1 MKETKIIESFTASIV
16 DSNGELHPIE
26 ATKEISNKY
35 YSIRRLN
42 LKICYEDF
50 IEIQSKLCRS
60 SKDILI
66 FGKIFDKVDREN
78 ELRISVSKFCEKH
91 KFTRS
96 RVNKMLQEAIEA
108 GFVKKLDRGL
118 YLINPFILKGK
129 RCSNQTV
136 ERLQREWELGNKL

>member
-1 MKETKIIESFTASIV
+1 MRETHIIESFEASII
-16 DSNGELHPIE
+16 DSNGEIHPIE

-66 FGKIFDKVDREN
+66 FGHLFEKVDKEN
-78 ELRISVSKFCEKH
+78 ELRITITKFCNQYNY
-91 KFTRS
+91 TRS
-96 RVNKMLQEAIEA
+96 RVNKMLQESVEIN
-108 GFVKKLDRGL
+108 FTKKLDRGI
-118 YLINPFILKGK
+118 YLINPFIFKSKG
-129 RCSNQTV
+129 CSNQTI
-136 ERLQREWELGNKL
+136 ERLQKEWNIY

>member
-1 MKETKIIESFTASIV
+1 MKESKIIEFFTASIV

-42 LKICYEDF
+42 LKICYDDF
-50 IEIQSKLCRS
+50 IEVLSKLCKS

-66 FGKIFDKVDREN
+66 FGKLFDKVDREN
-78 ELRISVSKFCEKH
+78 ELRISVTNFCKKH
-91 KFTRS
+91 EFTRS
-96 RVNKMLQEAIEA
+96 RVNKILQEAVEI

-118 YLINPFILKGK
+118 YLVNPFILKGK
-129 RCSNQTV
+129 GTSNQTI
-136 ERLQREWELGNKL
+136 ERLQKEWELI

>member
-1 MKETKIIESFTASIV
+1 MKETKVIEFFTASIV

-42 LKICYEDF
+42 LKICYDDF
-50 IEIQSKLCRS
+50 IDVLSKLCKS

-66 FGKIFDKVDREN
+66 FGKLFDKVDREN
-78 ELRISVSKFCEKH
+78 ELRISVTNFCKKH
-91 KFTRS
+91 EFTRS
-96 RVNKMLQEAIEA
+96 RVNKILQEAVEI

-118 YLINPFILKGK
+118 YLVNPFILKGK
-129 RCSNQTV
+129 GTSNQTI
-136 ERLQREWELGNKL
+136 ERLQKEWELI

>member
-1 MKETKIIESFTASIV
+1 MKETRIIESFTASIV

-42 LKICYEDF
+42 LKICYDDF
-50 IEIQSKLCRS
+50 ITVLSTLCKS

-66 FGKIFDKVDREN
+66 FGKLFDKVDREN
-78 ELRISVSKFCEKH
+78 ELRIGVTKFCEKH
-91 KFTRS
+91 DFTRS
-96 RVNKMLQEAIEA
+96 RVNKILKEAVEI

-118 YLINPFILKGK
+118 YLVNPFIMKGK
-129 RCSNQTV
+129 GTSNQTI
-136 ERLQREWELGNKL
+136 ERLQKEWELIN

>member
-1 MKETKIIESFTASIV
+1 MRETKVIESFTASIV

-42 LKICYEDF
+42 LKICYDDF
-50 IEIQSKLCRS
+50 ITVLSKLCKS

-66 FGKIFDKVDREN
+66 FGKLFDKVDREN
-78 ELRISVSKFCEKH
+78 ELRISVTKFCEKH
-91 KFTRS
+91 DFTRS
-96 RVNKMLQEAIEA
+96 RVNKILQEAVEI

-118 YLINPFILKGK
+118 YLVNPFIMKGK
-129 RCSNQTV
+129 GTSNQTI
-136 ERLQREWELGNKL
+136 EKLQKEWELM

>member
-1 MKETKIIESFTASIV
+1 MRETKVIESFTASIV

-42 LKICYEDF
+42 LKICYDDF
-50 IEIQSKLCRS
+50 ITVLSKLCKS

-66 FGKIFDKVDREN
+66 FGKLFDKVDREN
-78 ELRISVSKFCEKH
+78 ELRISVTKFCEKH
-91 KFTRS
+91 DFTRS
-96 RVNKMLQEAIEA
+96 RVNKILQEAVEI

-118 YLINPFILKGK
+118 YLVNPFIMKGK
-129 RCSNQTV
+129 GTSNQTI
-136 ERLQREWELGNKL
+136 ERLQKEWELM

>member
-1 MKETKIIESFTASIV
+1 MRETHIIESFEASII
-16 DSNGELHPIE
+16 DSNGEIHPIE

-66 FGKIFDKVDREN
+66 FGHLFEKVDKEN
-78 ELRISVSKFCEKH
+78 ELRITITKFCNQYNY
-91 KFTRS
+91 TRS
-96 RVNKMLQEAIEA
+96 RVNKMLQESVEIN
-108 GFVKKLDRGL
+108 FTKKLDRGI
-118 YLINPFILKGK
+118 YLINPFIFKSKG
-129 RCSNQTV
+129 CSNQTI
-136 ERLQREWELGNKL
+136 ERLQKEWK